1 MRSIKKKVRGSLWP
15 SLMKRSANGLVKVI
29 AAYAITLRIMF
40 SSLIIFGISQ
50 LALVLPIKLPD
61 EDAIEEE

>member
-1 MRSIKKKVRGSLWP
+1 
-15 SLMKRSANGLVKVI
+15 MKIRANGLVKVI

-40 SSLIIFGISQ
+40 STLIIFGIIQ
-50 LALVLPIKLPD
+50 LALVLPIKFPD